1 VESYMIDHE
10 DLLQSYW
17 LINKKNI
24 GISAGASAP
33 EISVKN
39 IVNKIESLTKASITE
54 LPGIEESIIF
64 KLPKI

>member
-1 VESYMIDHE
+1 MIDHE
-10 DLLQSYW
+10 DLLQSSW

-39 IVNKIESLTKASITE
+39 IINKIESLTKVSITE

>member
-1 VESYMIDHE
+1 MIDHE
-10 DLLQSYW
+10 DLLQPSW
-17 LINKKNI
+17 LVNKKNI

-33 EISVKN
+33 EVSVKN